1 MASDNRDKASI
12 EDEFTQAAGTP
23 GGAHRG
29 RKSLRVRLRPYL
41 IVLVIAICLALL
53 LWAWLSGAIGGARTP
68 STAKSATTSA
78 AQSAKKPTDSQ
89 ANQAKEKPGSKTSP
103 STAKSSSPSS
113 DQSSSSSSA
122 AVRRDTQ
129 IIVYNG
135 GFTAGLAGKN
145 RDILTQAG
153 FTNVSATNPND
164 RSTLPEQATV
174 WYRGEENKA
183 TAEEVAKTLEISNV
197 EEVTG
202 IAAPVVA
209 VVK

>member
-29 RKSLRVRLRPYL
+29 RKSLGVRLRPYL

-68 STAKSATTSA
+68 STAKSATTSVT
-78 AQSAKKPTDSQ
+78 QSAKKSTDSQ
-89 ANQAKEKPGSKTSP
+89 ATQTKETPGSKASP

-113 DQSSSSSSA
+113 DQSSSSST
-122 AVRRDTQ
+122 AVRKDTQ

-153 FTNVSATNPND
+153 FTNVSANNPND

-174 WYRGEENKA
+174 WYSGEENKA
-183 TAEEVAKTLEISNV
+183 TAEEVAKTLGISNV
-197 EEVTG
+197 EEATG

>member
-1 MASDNRDKASI
+1 MASDNRDKSSI

-29 RKSLRVRLRPYL
+29 RKSLGVRLRPYL

-68 STAKSATTSA
+68 STAKSATTSVT
-78 AQSAKKPTDSQ
+78 QSAKKSTDSQ
-89 ANQAKEKPGSKTSP
+89 ATQTKETPGSKASP

-113 DQSSSSSSA
+113 DQSSSSSA
-122 AVRRDTQ
+122 AVRKDTQ

-153 FTNVSATNPND
+153 FTNVSANNPND

-183 TAEEVAKTLEISNV
+183 TAEEVAKTLGISNV
-197 EEVTG
+197 EEATG

>member
-1 MASDNRDKASI
+1 MASDNRDKTSI

-29 RKSLRVRLRPYL
+29 RKSLGVRLRPYL

-68 STAKSATTSA
+68 STAKSATTSVT
-78 AQSAKKPTDSQ
+78 QSAKKSTDSRATQ
-89 ANQAKEKPGSKTSP
+89 TKETPGNKASP

-113 DQSSSSSSA
+113 DQSSSSST
-122 AVRRDTQ
+122 AVRKDTQ

-153 FTNVSATNPND
+153 FTNVSANNPND

-183 TAEEVAKTLEISNV
+183 TAEEVAKTLGISNV
-197 EEVTG
+197 EEATG